1 MVLEKLDTATSKGMK
16 LDYYL
21 ISYIKINS
29 KKWIKDLYLRTKTKK
44 LLEEGTGEN
53 LYNPGFGKYLTKI

>member
-1 MVLEKLDTATSKGMK
+1 MVLEKPDIATSKGMK
-16 LDYYL
+16 LDCYL

-29 KKWIKDLYLRTKTKK
+29 KKWIKNLYLRTKTKK

-53 LYNPGFGKYLTKI
+53 FYNPGVGRYLTKV